1 MRQLGAGTIV
11 MSDPDEARADT
22 ARRLGADLVI
32 DPRKDSLADATKAR
46 TDGLGADAVVVTPG
60 LAEAMEGSLDAVRA
74 QGVVTLFGGF
84 PPGTQVSLDPNI
96 VHNKEIRLTGSQN
109 ASLQQYKQVLHLLP
123 QMPEIDEVST
133 HRFPL
138 AQATQSYEVRL
149 RGEGLKSMVIME

>member
-1 MRQLGAGTIV
+1 
-11 MSDPDEARADT
+11 
-22 ARRLGADLVI
+22 
-32 DPRKDSLADATKAR
+32 
-46 TDGLGADAVVVTPG
+46 
-60 LAEAMEGSLDAVRA
+60 
-74 QGVVTLFGGF
+74 
-84 PPGTQVSLDPNI
+84 

-138 AQATQSYEVRL
+138 AEATQSYEVRL